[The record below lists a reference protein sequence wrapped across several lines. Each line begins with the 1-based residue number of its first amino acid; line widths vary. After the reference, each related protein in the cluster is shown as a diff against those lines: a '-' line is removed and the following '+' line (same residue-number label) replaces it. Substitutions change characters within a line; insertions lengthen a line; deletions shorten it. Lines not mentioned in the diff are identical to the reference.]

1 MNVAELSVVTHMHV
15 AGSIHADVS
24 SAAPVWLD
32 RPTDANALV
41 DGLWSGT
48 TVRGPGGEMHVGGL
62 PVSDILAQAGSPVYV
77 IDEIDFRGRALTWA
91 QAFAGWKVY
100 YAGKSF
106 LSGTIARWVFE
117 EGLNLDVCSLGELT
131 VALRAGFD
139 PARIGLHG
147 NNKSEDLLRVA
158 LQSGVGRI
166 IIDSADEIARLERLG
181 SELGVRP
188 DVLIRVTTGVEAHT
202 HEYIATAHEDQK
214 FGFSIAGGQALVAL
228 VRCQGSAHLNLVG
241 LHSHIGSQIFD
252 TNGFEVA
259 ARRTLR
265 LMSQFKE
272 ATGVTLPELDLGGAS
287 ASRTRST
294 TPRPRPPISPTAS
307 PRSSNTSAGPS
318 VWTSRCCLSN
328 PAERSAALP
337 AQRSTRSAPSRTSN
351 SAAGSPG
358 ATSASTAA

>member
-1 MNVAELSVVTHMHV
+1 
-15 AGSIHADVS
+15 
-24 SAAPVWLD
+24 
-32 RPTDANALV
+32 
-41 DGLWSGT
+41 
-48 TVRGPGGEMHVGGL
+48 
-62 PVSDILAQAGSPVYV
+62 
-77 IDEIDFRGRALTWA
+77 
-91 QAFAGWKVY
+91 
-100 YAGKSF
+100 
-106 LSGTIARWVFE
+106 
-117 EGLNLDVCSLGELT
+117 
-131 VALRAGFD
+131 
-139 PARIGLHG
+139 
-147 NNKSEDLLRVA
+147 
-158 LQSGVGRI
+158 
-166 IIDSADEIARLERLG
+166 
-181 SELGVRP
+181 VRP

-272 ATGVTLPELDLGGAS
+272 ATGVTLPELDLGGGFGIAYTIDDS
-287 ASRTRST
+287 PA
-294 TPRPRPPISPTAS
+294 TPADLAHGLSEIID
-307 PRSSNTSAGPS
+307 TSAGPS